1 MRNVG
6 EHTRVENDGEH
17 TFSMMMLALEF
28 MSKEKTELD
37 QQKVLKMIA
46 YHELC
51 EIDAGD
57 TTPFDN
63 VPKEEKHR
71 ELVCIERLASEYNMP
86 EIKELWLEFEE
97 NTTPEAKFVKE
108 IDKYDAVMQ
117 SKVYS
122 KTLGDDIYNEFH
134 NSCKFSDKY
143 VKFDL

>member
-1 MRNVG
+1 MTFYEEIAKLKTTLRKGWLMRNVG

-63 VPKEEKHR
+63 VTKEEKYKR
-71 ELVCIERLASEYNMP
+71 ELKCIERLASEYNMP

-97 NTTPEAKFVKE
+97 NTTP
-108 IDKYDAVMQ
+108 
-117 SKVYS
+117 
-122 KTLGDDIYNEFH
+122 
-134 NSCKFSDKY
+134 
-143 VKFDL
+143 